1 MQQGPSYSLPTI
13 KKGQVRMELTVSQ
26 RSDFLVRHLQELRVH
41 VPGTLPFRVEEELV
55 IAAVST
61 NRCITQR
68 SESQTGSQHNL
79 TDG

>member
-68 SESQTGSQHNL
+68 SESQTVSQHNL